1 MTEIET
7 FNTNFCGSFF
17 ISQLMMAHT
26 MVEIIQ
32 QFLAPLVLIILFSQK
47 FQKHLSIVKIN
58 NSLDIT
64 QVMCE
69 F

>member
-1 MTEIET
+1 
-7 FNTNFCGSFF
+7 
-17 ISQLMMAHT
+17 MMAHT

-32 QFLAPLVLIILFSQK
+32 QFLAPQVLIILFSQK
-47 FQKHLSIVKIN
+47 FQKHLSIVKIS